1 MNAKLIFTLT
11 VVMAAVVWTSCNSN
25 NNKLAA
31 NNKNTKPETSVD
43 TAKYAKLSPFTYS
56 IGGKI
61 TSKQAQKYDLIVVEP
76 SSYNKSQIAALKKT
90 GATVL
95 AYLSVGEVGPYRYYF
110 KEIKKRGF
118 LGKNKNWNAYYIN
131 LADSVTY
138 NLFFTT
144 IIPKIM
150 KKDFDGL
157 FLDTVDDVAPYTSRS
172 NLQPYMVKLIK
183 QIHSNYPDIMIIQND
198 GLFLLNKTSKIVSA
212 VLKEDIATHYNFE
225 TKSYRLRDK
234 KSYRSVIQKINRLSK
249 KYHMPFLLVDYA
261 VSDSL
266 RHLAEAR
273 LDTLPYPYYIGDIG
287 LDNVANAVTGNNY

>member
-1 MNAKLIFTLT
+1 MFVGCASHNIK
-11 VVMAAVVWTSCNSN
+11 
-25 NNKLAA
+25 NNKPPTQ
-31 NNKNTKPETSVD
+31 NEENVKSPIDTSECK
-43 TAKYAKLSPFTYS
+43 TLSPFTYS

-61 TSKQAQKYDLIVVEP
+61 TPKQATRYNLVVVEP
-76 SSYNKSQIAALKKT
+76 SSYNKSQVTALKNT
-90 GATVL
+90 GAMVL

-110 KEIKKRGF
+110 NKMKKRGF
-118 LGKNKNWNAYYIN
+118 LGKNRNWNAYYIN

-172 NLQPYMVKLIK
+172 NLQPYMAKLIK
-183 QIHSNYPDIMIIQND
+183 QMRTNYPDAMIVQND
-198 GLFLLNKTSKIVSA
+198 GLFLLDKTSKIVSA
-212 VLKEDIATHYNFE
+212 VLKEDIATHYNFDK
-225 TKSYRLRDK
+225 KSYRLRDS
-234 KSYRSVIQKINRLSK
+234 KSYNKIVQKINKLSK

-266 RHLAEAR
+266 RNLAETR
-273 LDTLPYPYYIGDIG
+273 LDTLPYPYYIGVIG
-287 LDNVANAVTGNNY
+287 LDNVANAITGNNY